1 MLELYRSALRL
12 RRAELALGDGS
23 MTWLPSA
30 KGVLA
35 FDRGASV
42 RCVSNLSAA
51 SVELPSH
58 RAVILASGP
67 LDRGMLPPDSTVWLR
82 TELQD

>member
-12 RRAELALGDGS
+12 RRAEPALGDGS
-23 MTWLPSA
+23 MTWLPPA
-30 KGVLA
+30 EGVLA
-35 FDRGASV
+35 FDRDASV

-51 SVELPSH
+51 PVGLPSH
-58 RAVILASGP
+58 SAVILASDP
-67 LDRGMLPPDSTVWLR
+67 LDGGMLPPDTTVWLR